1 MADRPQVVI
10 VGAGFG
16 GLNAAKR
23 LEKEPV
29 DVILIDQHN
38 YHTFQPL
45 LYQVATAGLNP
56 ADVGY
61 TTRGLFRRQQ
71 RVFVRKGRVT
81 GVDRDR
87 HKVLLRD
94 EDPVHFDY
102 LIIAAGSATNY
113 FGLPG
118 AAEYAFPLYSL
129 EDSIRLRN
137 HILSLFEAA
146 EAVPTLI
153 DDGILN
159 FVIVG
164 GGPTGVEVAG
174 AMAELVDKVLVGDFH
189 DLDVH
194 RARIILLEMGAALLA
209 PFSAKSQEYARTT
222 LRQRGVEVRL
232 HTALESLTETQVTL
246 VGGEVIP
253 TRTLVWAAGVRA
265 GDLASE
271 VEAPQGK
278 GGRITVEA
286 DLSVPGHPN
295 AFAIGDI
302 ADIDDGDGGRL
313 PQLAQVAIQGGKHAA
328 EQVMRTIER
337 RPRTEFHYLDKG
349 TMATIGRRA
358 AVAELPKGID
368 LTGAVA
374 WLAWLGLHLIYLL
387 GVRNK
392 VSVLVNWAWNYFTW
406 DRGPRLILRPEQL
419 PHTPHPHA
427 DGPDPSDMRNRAPA
441 PPSAPS
447 APPSSPAGRPDAD
460 GHEAEQR

>member
-45 LYQVATAGLNP
+45 LYQVATSGLNP
-56 ADVGY
+56 ADVAY
-61 TTRGLFRRQQ
+61 TTRGLFRRQR
-71 RVFVRKGRVT
+71 RVFVRKGRVV
-81 GVDRDR
+81 GVNWDR
-87 HKVLLRD
+87 HEVVLRD
-94 EDPVHFDY
+94 EDPVRFDY
-102 LIIAAGSATNY
+102 LIMAAGSATNY

-118 AAEYAFPLYSL
+118 AAEFAFPLYSL

-137 HILSLFEAA
+137 HMLSLFEAA
-146 EAVPTLI
+146 DAVPALV

-174 AMAELVDKVLVGDFH
+174 AMAELIDKVLVGDFH

-194 RARIILLEMGAALLA
+194 RARIILVEMGSALLA
-209 PFSAKSQEYARTT
+209 PFRPKSRDYARST

-232 HTALESLTETQVTL
+232 GTALESLDATQVVL
-246 VGGEVIP
+246 EGGEVIP
-253 TRTLVWAAGVRA
+253 TRTVVWAAGVRA
-265 GDLASE
+265 GDIAGE
-271 VEAPQGK
+271 VDAVQGK
-278 GGRITVEA
+278 GGRITVEP
-286 DLSVPGHPN
+286 DLSVPGRPN
-295 AFAIGDI
+295 IFAVGDI

-328 EQVMRTIER
+328 DQVMRTIER
-337 RPRTEFHYLDKG
+337 RPRTDFHYFDKG

-358 AVAELPKGID
+358 AVAELPTGID

-374 WLAWLGLHLIYLL
+374 WLAWLGLHLVYLL

-392 VSVLVNWAWNYFTW
+392 VSVVFNWAWNYFTW
-406 DRGPRLILRPEQL
+406 DRGPRLILRPEEL

-427 DGPDPSDMRNRAPA
+427 DGPEPRPT
-441 PPSAPS
+441 
-447 APPSSPAGRPDAD
+447 SSPPPVGR
-460 GHEAEQR
+460 